1 MGPTNAT
8 VGTWKTLTSTP
19 LPDSLTG
26 PAVTIYNGYIYV
38 AGGLTTQQTP
48 TTDVFSAPI
57 NSDGTLGSWTKST
70 NALPLAISFA
80 TTFGFGGNLYVL
92 NGDPNRSSAPRQ
104 AATVRRHAVR
114 LAPSNNRPE
123 GPWAL

>member
-70 NALPLAISFA
+70 NPLPLAVSFA
-80 TTFGFGGNLYVL
+80 TAFGFGGNLYVL
-92 NGDPNRSSAPRQ
+92 NGDPNGSSCPNPAAAAALQDVRVSSA
-104 AATVRRHAVR
+104 
-114 LAPSNNRPE
+114 
-123 GPWAL
+123 